1 MGGRASVKRIAR
13 VENYKCKSNGK
24 REIQGSFPF
33 GFTQRQDDDVK
44 QTTATTRTTAIADP
58 YGMTN
63 KKGNY
68 NDCNGNSDYDCT
80 VR

>member
-1 MGGRASVKRIAR
+1 VWRTTNAKATAKEKYRDPS
-13 VENYKCKSNGK
+13 
-24 REIQGSFPF
+24 PF
-33 GFTQRQDDDVK
+33 GFAQGQDDDVK

-68 NDCNGNSDYDCT
+68 NDCNGNSDYNCT